1 MKILLIHANRFV
13 FKVTERLPIGEEIS
27 TENKEK
33 EFEECLVV
41 FTAVEKEDGIN
52 IGQISFKAVNEI
64 EQLMA
69 KINASRIIIYPYAH
83 LSNSLATPSVAI
95 ETLKTMER
103 LLKEKNYDVFRAP
116 FGWYK
121 AFDISC
127 KGHPLSELSKEI
139 TIDENEAKKI
149 ITREE
154 VVKDIGR
161 RLFILTP
168 QGDELHIKIEQ
179 IDKSEILNS
188 FPSLK
193 KFIMFEEVKGK
204 QGVPPPSIH
213 AMRRLELVDYE
224 DASDSGHF
232 RFYPKGQLM
241 LKLLEDWAEEIAIK
255 RLGCMQI
262 ETPLIYNWNRAE
274 IRSQGESFHERHY
287 LVTVPYEPSKEF
299 VLRFAGDFGLFRM
312 VSDTQLTYR
321 HLPLRLY
328 EYSKSFRYERSGELA
343 GLRRLRGF
351 SMPDIHSFCTDIEQG
366 WLEYQ
371 DLYKSYSDLA
381 EATGI
386 EYAIVF
392 RIVEEFYRKYKNHIL
407 NLLNYSGKPALIE
420 ILSKMKHYWAVK
432 HEFQGIDSVG
442 GACQVCTVQLDV
454 EDAERYG
461 ITFVNEKGEKQG
473 CIICHSSI
481 GAIERWVYLV
491 LEEALKMEIPM
502 IPLWLNPIQVRIIP
516 VSDEFIDYSINLA
529 NQLNDKKIRI
539 DVDDR
544 SGTVSKKVRWA
555 EEEWIPYILV
565 VGKKEIQSNKLN
577 VRVRGEKIQKVLTVE
592 ELIQEINLQTKD
604 KPYRPLS
611 LPKLVSKRPVFVG

>member
-1 MKILLIHANRFV
+1 MKMLLIHADKFG

-27 TENKEK
+27 SENKGR
-33 EFEECLVV
+33 EFGESLVV

-52 IGQISFKAVNEI
+52 IDKISSKAVNEI
-64 EQLMA
+64 EQIMI
-69 KINASRIIIYPYAH
+69 KINAPRVIIYPYAH
-83 LSNSLATPSVAI
+83 LSNNLATPSVATEI
-95 ETLKTMER
+95 LKTMEKF
-103 LLKEKNYDVFRAP
+103 LKEKNYEVFRSP

-121 AFDISC
+121 AFNISC

-139 TIDENEAKKI
+139 SLDENEIKEI
-149 ITREE
+149 VTREE
-154 VVKDIGR
+154 IVKDIGR

-168 QGDELHIKIEQ
+168 QGDELPIEVNQ

-193 KFIMFEEVKGK
+193 QFILFEEIKGK
-204 QGVPPPSIH
+204 QGASPPSIQ
-213 AMRRLELVDYE
+213 AMRRLELVGYE
-224 DASDSGHF
+224 EASDSGHF

-262 ETPLIYNWNRAE
+262 ETPLIYNWNRPE

-287 LVTVPYEPSKEF
+287 LVIVPYEPTKEF

-312 VSDTQLTYR
+312 VSDSQLSYR

-351 SMPDIHSFCTDIEQG
+351 SMPDIHSFCADIHQG

-371 DLYKSYSDLA
+371 DLYKNYSDLA

-392 RIVEEFYRKYKNHIL
+392 RMVEEFYRKYKHNIL

-442 GACQVCTVQLDV
+442 GTCQVATVQLDV
-454 EDAERYG
+454 EDAKRYG

-481 GAIERWVYLV
+481 GALERWIFLV
-491 LEEALKMEIPM
+491 LEEALKMETPI
-502 IPLWLNPIQVRIIP
+502 IPLWLNPVQVRIIP
-516 VSDEFIDYSINLA
+516 VSDKFIDFSINLGK
-529 NQLNDKKIRI
+529 QLNDRKIRTE
-539 DVDDR
+539 VDDR
-544 SGTVSKKVRWA
+544 NATVSKRVMWA
-555 EEEWIPYILV
+555 EENWIPYILV
-565 VGKKEIQSNKLN
+565 IGKKEIQSNKLT
-577 VRVRGEKIQKVLTVE
+577 VRVRGEKIQKALHLD
-592 ELIQEINLQTKD
+592 ELIQEINLKIKD
-604 KPYRPLS
+604 MPYRPLS
-611 LPKLVSKRPVFVG
+611 LPLLVSKTPAFV